1 MGWGGGYLWCSF
13 NELQLIPV
21 TSKPLS
27 EMRDRDT
34 WFTPTTVQCSSR
46 PQLAPCFF
54 FGAVGVCLQSFTLL
68 HWCAF
73 KFWELFCMCV
83 QQRVR
88 GYGIKEWHY
97 LLCISL
103 LQKYGCVCVYVF
115 VRERGDESGF
125 KHCAALSHCTTTFTN
140 KHCDLLSLYCQRN
153 WQNLILK

>member
-1 MGWGGGYLWCSF
+1 MGWGGGEYLWCSF

-54 FGAVGVCLQSFTLL
+54 FFGSGVSRGVRLQSFTLL
-68 HWCAF
+68 HWSAF
-73 KFWELFCMCV
+73 KLWELFCMCV

-103 LQKYGCVCVYVF
+103 QQKIWLCVCLW
-115 VRERGDESGF
+115 ERGGM
-125 KHCAALSHCTTTFTN
+125 KAALNTV
-140 KHCDLLSLYCQRN
+140 LLSPTAPPLLQTSTVISLLYAARETG
-153 WQNLILK
+153 